1 MTLDPRLL
9 TAFVAVA
16 EARSFSKAATAQN
29 IAQPWLSRQVRKL
42 EGLVGF
48 DLFDRTARQ
57 VELTEKGRRLFD
69 RARVAVSHV
78 RATAALAKTL
88 ARERESSR
96 LAIGVA
102 PYGIFVAP
110 RTALI
115 DRFMAVEPNARV
127 ELEIGGADK
136 LIDGLQDGRLD
147 AVFAIDAP
155 GLELG
160 EDLESIAL
168 CEGGIDVVMPK
179 DDPLARKNRIHAGDL
194 AGRSMATFSRA
205 SHGVLFDMVFGA
217 FEPAG
222 VKLREVS
229 DYSFFLHL
237 AERGQITALPA
248 WQPLPVGGL
257 VRRPYPDCG
266 VNLSFKVTRSRS
278 NASRPL
284 STFWQIASEIAAA

>member
-1 MTLDPRLL
+1 M
-9 TAFVAVA
+9 
-16 EARSFSKAATAQN
+16 
-29 IAQPWLSRQVRKL
+29 RKL
-42 EGLVGF
+42 EHHVGF
-48 DLFDRTARQ
+48 ALFHRTARQ
-57 VELTEKGRRLFD
+57 VELIEKGTRLFE
-69 RARVAVSHV
+69 RGRLAVSHV
-78 RATAALAKTL
+78 RATAALAKAL
-88 ARERESSR
+88 ARERETAR
-96 LAIGVA
+96 LSIGVA
-102 PYGIFVAP
+102 PYGIFVAR

-115 DRFMAVEPNARV
+115 DRFMAMEPSTRV
-127 ELEIGGADK
+127 ELETGGADK
-136 LIDGLQDGRLD
+136 LIGGLRDGRLD

-155 GLELG
+155 GMERG

-168 CEGGIDVVMPK
+168 CEGGIDVVMAK

-194 AGRSMATFSRA
+194 VGRSMATFSRA

-237 AERGQITALPA
+237 AARDQITALPA

-266 VNLSFKVTRSRS
+266 VHLRFKLTRSRT

-284 STFWQIASEIAAA
+284 DTFCQLAGEIATA